1 MAERLDAA
9 SLPPPLTI
17 KLALTND
24 QCGGL
29 IGKLGSVI
37 VAVQQ
42 RFDVAIKA
50 GSAESMFPGTMLR
63 AVVLRGAG
71 ENLAAC
77 LAHVAKLLVV
87 DGAHRASAS
96 APTHVSPSLLLSSDV
111 AGALAEEAEAIGGGP
126 VPRMPR
132 ARPPAPP
139 GA

>member
-9 SLPPPLTI
+9 PLTI

-87 DGAHRASAS
+87 DGAHRAA
-96 APTHVSPSLLLSSDV
+96 ADAVRRLV
-111 AGALAEEAEAIGGGP
+111 AGDARWADVEEEASRAAAAPGP
-126 VPRMPR
+126 GR
-132 ARPPAPP
+132 A
-139 GA
+139 